1 MLATDGIH
9 DDADSAVDLEQLSD
23 TPTLKTAL
31 NGPERDRWL
40 DAIEKELRSIKDEE
54 VYELVNPSE
63 EHIDNLLGNKL
74 VLRRKRGPT
83 GLIERYKARLT
94 ARGDHQHKSID
105 YESTMKKPLPQLLSP
120 HHCGS
125 SLPLQRSSVSKYDIL
140 TSQPHSSMVR

>member
-1 MLATDGIH
+1 MYAMLATDGIH
-9 DDADSAVDLEQLSD
+9 DDADSAVNLEHLSD
-23 TPTLKTAL
+23 APTLKTGL

-83 GLIERYKARLT
+83 GLIE
-94 ARGDHQHKSID
+94 
-105 YESTMKKPLPQLLSP
+105 
-120 HHCGS
+120 
-125 SLPLQRSSVSKYDIL
+125 
-140 TSQPHSSMVR
+140 